1 MITFQSASLALLF
14 YTAALILNSIELPY
28 DEQFEIVQLN
38 GTNAGNHEAFYSTT
52 TAAHLSSSASI
63 FMALLLSKAVVV
75 TLAWILLALKPSTNL
90 LVKHLRE
97 VEHETTNWLY

>member
-14 YTAALILNSIELPY
+14 YTVALILNSIELSY
-28 DEQFEIVQLN
+28 DEQLEIVQLN
-38 GTNAGNHEAFYSTT
+38 GTLNAGNHEAFYSTT
-52 TAAHLSSSASI
+52 TAAYLSSSASI
-63 FMALLLSKAVVV
+63 FMPLLLSKAVVV

-97 VEHETTNWLY
+97 VEHETTN